1 MTDSLTGC
9 DVGSQGQGVTAGG
22 NKHGL
27 GGKQGVTAG
36 GNKHGEDG
44 KQGVT
49 AGGNKMVWVGNKA

>member
-22 NKHGL
+22 NKHGED
-27 GGKQGVTAG
+27 GKQGVTAG
-36 GNKHGEDG
+36 GNKHGEGG

-49 AGGNKMVWVGNKA
+49 H